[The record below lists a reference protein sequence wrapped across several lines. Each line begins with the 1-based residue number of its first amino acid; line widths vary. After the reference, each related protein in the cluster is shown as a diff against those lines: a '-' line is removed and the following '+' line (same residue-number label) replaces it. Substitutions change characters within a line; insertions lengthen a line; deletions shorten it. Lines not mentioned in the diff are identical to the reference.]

1 MLKRFLLVAVVV
13 ALAVP
18 LGMLAVSTWGQ
29 AAPAAQAQTATPEV
43 QPAYNPARTITVI
56 GQASSRVVPDVAQ
69 VSIGV
74 ETRANTVAD
83 ATQENQTKMKAL
95 LAALK
100 QVGIADK
107 DIQTSNYS
115 ITWNR
120 SAEPAPDLAAEP
132 VTATQKYTVSNMVNV
147 TVRDLT
153 LISDVLDTATE
164 AGANSIWG
172 ISFSVDK
179 PDVALADARSKAVAD
194 ATARA
199 EALAELG
206 GVKLGP
212 VMSMSEVLSGGPVP
226 VMTEFAAKDSDG
238 GTPIS
243 PGEVEVGY
251 QLQVVFFIVE

>member
-1 MLKRFLLVAVVV
+1 MWKRILFVAVVV

-18 LGMLAVSTWGQ
+18 VGMLAVSTWGR

-43 QPAYNPARTITVI
+43 SPAYDPARTITVV
-56 GQASSRVVPDVAQ
+56 GQASSGVVPDVAH

-83 ATQENQTKMKAL
+83 ATQENETKMRAL
-95 LAALK
+95 LAALRRA
-100 QVGIADK
+100 GIADK

-115 ITWNR
+115 ISWNR
-120 SAEPAPDLAAEP
+120 PPEPTPELATEG
-132 VTATQKYTVSNMVNV
+132 VTGTLEYSVSNMVNV
-147 TVRDLT
+147 TVRDLE

-164 AGANSIWG
+164 AGANNIWG
-172 ISFSVDK
+172 ISFSIDK
-179 PDVALADARSKAVAD
+179 PEAALADARAKAVAD
-194 ATARA
+194 ASARA

-212 VMSMSEVLSGGPVP
+212 VMSMSEVLSGGPIP
-226 VMTEFAAKDSDG
+226 VMRELAAQDSGG

-243 PGEVEVGY
+243 PGEVQVSY
-251 QLQVVFFIVE
+251 QVQVVYYIVE